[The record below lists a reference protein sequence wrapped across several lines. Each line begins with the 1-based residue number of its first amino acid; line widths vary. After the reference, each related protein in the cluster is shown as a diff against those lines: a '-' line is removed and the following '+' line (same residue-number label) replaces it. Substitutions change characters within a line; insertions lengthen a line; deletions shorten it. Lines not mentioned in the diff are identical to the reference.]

1 MEQTGKKNMEM
12 KPDYTMLERYFSLH
26 HGLNFTKDQMET
38 IMGIAR
44 QGIIFN
50 KKDRQS
56 AETVLEDT
64 MKISSTMPLSSTQK
78 HFILLAM
85 QKYANQFK
93 PEFQVRETG
102 SMPVLDWIVNKVRD
116 INKRFRKRSLVDM
129 KKYSELENKYS

>member
-1 MEQTGKKNMEM
+1 MEQTGKKNVEM
-12 KPDYTMLERYFSLH
+12 KPDYTMLERYFWLH
-26 HGLNFTKDQMET
+26 HALSFTKDQMET

-44 QGIIFN
+44 QCIIFN

-78 HFILLAM
+78 HFVLLAM
-85 QKYANQFK
+85 QKYACQSD
-93 PEFQVRETG
+93 PRFQVRETG
-102 SMPVLDWIVNKVRD
+102 STPVLDWIVNKVRD
-116 INKRFRKRSLVDM
+116 INKRFRKKSLVDM